1 MVCQVFADL
10 YPFMAVFMLN
20 VYVFCMIDFILDAE
34 QENEGQGLAA
44 TFKVFLMIF
53 LNSIGGIS
61 GVELPTWKKDYGSS
75 PSV

>member
-20 VYVFCMIDFILDAE
+20 VYVFCMIDFIMDAE
-34 QENEGQGLAA
+34 QECEGKGLAA
-44 TFKVFLMIF
+44 TFRVFLMIF

-61 GVELPTWKKDYGSS
+61 GVTLPTWTKEYGSS
-75 PSV
+75 ASV